1 MITTLKKIDIGHPML
16 IHLKDMKNRSNIN
29 NQVQKITKA
38 EVRFHNNKKLKIKY
52 IPIFQK
58 KKYLIKKSIKNQER
72 LYLYQKVLKRW
83 KVLYKII
90 KKMKP
95 VYKQAL
101 CPHEIAQQ
109 VIQETKTINKINT
122 QA

>member
-1 MITTLKKIDIGHPML
+1 ML

-72 LYLYQKVLKRW
+72 LYLYQKVLKQW
-83 KVLYKII
+83 KVHYKII
-90 KKMKP
+90 KEMKQ
-95 VYKQAL
+95 VYKRAL
-101 CPHEIAQQ
+101 FRQEIAQQ
-109 VIQETKTINKINT
+109 VIQEIEIKIINKINIET
-122 QA
+122 

>member
-58 KKYLIKKSIKNQER
+58 KKYSIKKSTKSQKR
-72 LYLYQKVLKRW
+72 LYLYQKALK
-83 KVLYKII
+83 
-90 KKMKP
+90 
-95 VYKQAL
+95 Q
-101 CPHEIAQQ
+101 
-109 VIQETKTINKINT
+109 
-122 QA
+122 